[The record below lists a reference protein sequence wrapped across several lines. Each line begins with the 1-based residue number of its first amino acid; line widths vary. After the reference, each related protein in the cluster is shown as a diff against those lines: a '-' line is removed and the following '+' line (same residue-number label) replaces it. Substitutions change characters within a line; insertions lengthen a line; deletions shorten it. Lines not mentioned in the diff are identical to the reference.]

1 MSKHRVGYFS
11 DSLSRQVL
19 NRDDALLQQGAHDG
33 KDYGREQKSSYP
45 REDEGEDQDERGLF
59 SQRPRGRTTTS
70 TTPARS
76 SVATVYSRCEREL
89 AFLGTHGYTFRVRPP
104 SQIRGYLTPTR
115 PLAAWETAASRRYE
129 PVQPV

>member
-1 MSKHRVGYFS
+1 M
-11 DSLSRQVL
+11 
-19 NRDDALLQQGAHDG
+19 
-33 KDYGREQKSSYP
+33 
-45 REDEGEDQDERGLF
+45 
-59 SQRPRGRTTTS
+59 S

-115 PLAAWETAASRRYE
+115 HLGALETATSLLIVWVYAPDPGCNRMAFSSSSR
-129 PVQPV
+129 